1 MFQQI
6 LEAFRD
12 LIVGFLPAS
21 WCPKVKERDFAFL
34 CHPLDAADAA
44 RKYPFT
50 RGISERLFQLW
61 THHFWPIMGAKIL
74 GSKKIDGTD
83 CQGWAIVTPF
93 TPAAMV
99 LDPEAGRKMIV
110 RGVKLCEKL
119 GFKLVALGGYNSIIT
134 RDGADLIGKVNL
146 SVTTGNSYSALLVI
160 QNFQK
165 VTKELGIEPKGLKV
179 AIVGAAGSVGWAVSH
194 VMASMVGDLWLMDL
208 NKKGLNE
215 LIAEIETQGQKV
227 KTFDD
232 LLEVKDM
239 DVVITATSTPRAIIQ
254 ENHLRKGIIF
264 IDAAQP
270 KNVSEDIAKSREDV
284 LVIDSGIARVPNLSC
299 DMQMG
304 PYANEAYACLG
315 EAMVLACHSRV
326 CNFSIGKVDPAKVRE
341 LSGLLDPIGFRVAD
355 FRNAAG
361 YFPEK
366 RILEFKEK
374 YLRRAAKN

>member
-1 MFQQI
+1 MIRQI

-12 LIVGFLPAS
+12 LILGFLPDS
-21 WCPKVKERDFAFL
+21 LCPKVKEKDFAFL

-50 RGISERLFQLW
+50 RGISERLFRLW
-61 THHFWPIMGAKIL
+61 TSHFWPIMGAKIL
-74 GSKKIDGTD
+74 GSKKINGAD
-83 CQGWAIVTPF
+83 CQGWAIVTPL
-93 TPAAMV
+93 TPAVMV
-99 LDPEAGRKMIV
+99 QDPEAGRKMII
-110 RGVKLCEKL
+110 RGVKFCEKL

-160 QNFQK
+160 QNFKK
-165 VTKELGIEPKGLKV
+165 VTKELGIEPQNLKV
-179 AIVGAAGSVGWAVSH
+179 AVVGAAGSVGWAVSRI
-194 VMASMVGDLWLMDL
+194 MASMVKELWLIDL
-208 NKKGLNE
+208 NKKGLSE
-215 LIAEIETQGQKV
+215 LVSEIEAQEQKV

-232 LLEVKDM
+232 LLKVKDM

-254 ENHLRKGIIF
+254 ESHLRAGMIF

-270 KNVSEDIAKSREDV
+270 KNVSEEIAKSRADV
-284 LVIDSGIARVPNLSC
+284 LVIDSGIARVPSLIC

-304 PYANEAYACLG
+304 PHENEAYACLG
-315 EAMVLACHSRV
+315 EAMVLACHNRV
-326 CNFSIGKVDPAKVRE
+326 SNFSIGKVDPEKVQE

-361 YFPEK
+361 YFPANMITDF
-366 RILEFKEK
+366 REK
-374 YLRRAAKN
+374 YFKRNIQK